1 MRRLIAFL
9 LAFLASTFA
18 LAADLP
24 LDRIMLPPGFA
35 IELVARVPNARA
47 MALGDNVLFIGSM
60 REGKVHA
67 LELGRD
73 YKPGKLH
80 VVASNLTLPIGVAYR
95 DGNLYVSA
103 VNRILR
109 YDNIQKNLSSPPQP
123 VVLRD
128 DLPTERHHGG
138 RFIGFGPDGW
148 LYIAVGAP
156 CNVCDAD
163 PDWYSTI
170 LRMQPDGTQLQ
181 TYARGIRNTVGF
193 DWHPATKELWFTEN
207 GRDLMGDDTP
217 PDELN
222 HAPKPGMH
230 FGFPYCQGGDIA
242 DPKYG
247 KQRACSEFTP
257 PVQKLGPHVAALGM
271 RFYTGSTFPAEYR
284 NQIFIAEH
292 GSWNRSKKIGYR
304 ISLVTL
310 DGAKAVSYEPFAT
323 GWLQGE
329 KAWGRPVDV
338 LNLPDGSLLVS
349 DDHAGAIYRI
359 RYVGT
364 ASGSR

>member
-1 MRRLIAFL
+1 MRRRLFHFL
-9 LAFLASTFA
+9 LLLLTAPAA
-18 LAADLP
+18 LAAELP
-24 LDRIMLPPGFA
+24 LERIKLPPGFV

-47 MALGDNVLFIGSM
+47 MALGDGNVLYVASM
-60 REGKVHA
+60 REGRIHA
-67 LELGRD
+67 LELDKD
-73 YKPGKLH
+73 YRAGKLH
-80 VVASNLTLPIGVAYR
+80 VIAKGLSLPIGVAYR
-95 DGNLYVSA
+95 DGSLYVSA

-109 YDNIQKNLSSPPQP
+109 YDAIGKNLASPPEP

-128 DLPTERHHGG
+128 NLPKERHHGG

-170 LRMQPDGTQLQ
+170 LRMQPDGSQLQ

-193 DWHPATKELWFTEN
+193 DWHPTTRELWFTEN
-207 GRDLMGDDTP
+207 GRDLMGNDTP

-222 HAPKPGMH
+222 RAPRPGMH
-230 FGFPYCQGGDIA
+230 FGFPYCHGADIA
-242 DPKYG
+242 DPVFG
-247 KQRACSEFTP
+247 DQRSCSEFTP
-257 PVQKLGPHVAALGM
+257 PVQNLGPHVAALGM
-271 RFYTGSTFPAEYR
+271 RFYTGSRFPAEYR

-292 GSWNRSKKIGYR
+292 GSWNRSRKIGYR
-304 ISLVTL
+304 ITLVRL
-310 DGAKAVSYEPFAT
+310 DGGKAVSYAPFAT

-329 KAWGRPVDV
+329 RAWGRPVDV
-338 LNLPDGSLLVS
+338 LNLPDGSMLVS

-359 RYVGT
+359 SYT
-364 ASGSR
+364 SGKP